1 MWKKPNELAEMGEII
16 AIGIAHEQALIKF
29 YTEAF
34 VKAKTEKYSKIFLHL
49 REQEEEHEA
58 KLKTLFDET
67 KSEIE
72 MSLRKSKKRPR

>member
-1 MWKKPNELAEMGEII
+1 MSKKTNELSEMGEII
-16 AIGIAHEQALIKF
+16 AIGIAHEQASIKF

-34 VKAKTEKYSKIFLHL
+34 VIAKTEKYRKIFLHL

-67 KSEIE
+67 RSEIE
-72 MSLRKSKKRPR
+72 MSLRKSK